1 MASLFERLKADCA
14 SDWQD
19 YTHHAFVEGMRRG
32 DLPMAAFQDY
42 LVQDYLFLIQFSRA
56 YALSIYKSRSL
67 SEMRNGL
74 EGLKA
79 IMDVEMDLHVRM
91 CERWGLAEVDLEQV
105 PEKTQTIAYTRFVLE
120 AGNAGDLLD
129 LYVALAPCMIG
140 YGEIGAR
147 LAGDATDANPY
158 AEWIIEY
165 ASGGYQEL
173 VRATI
178 ANLDELASVMMTEAR
193 YPQLK
198 RLFGAATRLESDFW
212 QMGMDAASGGAGG
225 EGGEAGA

>member
-14 SDWQD
+14 DDWRD
-19 YTHHAFVEGMRRG
+19 YTHHQFVDQLGRG

-42 LVQDYLFLIQFSRA
+42 LVQDYLFLIQFARA

-67 SEMRNGL
+67 TEMRGGL

-79 IMDVEMDLHVRM
+79 IMDVEMDLHLRL
-91 CERWGLAEVDLEQV
+91 CERWELNAADLESV
-105 PEKTQTIAYTRFVLE
+105 PEKSETVAYTRFVLD
-120 AGNAGDLLD
+120 AGNSGDLLD
-129 LYVALAPCMIG
+129 LYVSLAPCMIG

-147 LAGDATDANPY
+147 LKGEQSGENAY
-158 AEWIIEY
+158 AEWIDEY
-165 ASGGYQEL
+165 ASDGYQDL
-173 VRATI
+173 MNATI
-178 ANLDELASVMMTEAR
+178 ANLDKLASEMMTEAR

-212 QMGMDAASGGAGG
+212 QMGLNAAA
-225 EGGEAGA
+225 EQ

>member
-1 MASLFERLKADCA
+1 MASQTISLFERLKADCA
-14 SDWQD
+14 ADWRD
-19 YTHHAFVEGMRRG
+19 YTHHQFVEGMRRG
-32 DLPMAAFQDY
+32 DLPMAAFRDY
-42 LVQDYLFLIQFSRA
+42 LVQDYLFLIQFARA

-67 SEMRNGL
+67 AEMRGGL

-79 IMDVEMDLHVRM
+79 ILDVEMDLHVRM
-91 CERWGLAEVDLEQV
+91 CERWDLGADDLEQV

-147 LAGDATDANPY
+147 LADNLGDENPY
-158 AEWIIEY
+158 AEWINEY
-165 ASGGYQEL
+165 ASQPYQEL
-173 VRATI
+173 VQATI

-198 RLFGAATRLESDFW
+198 RLFSAATRLESDFW
-212 QMGMDAASGGAGG
+212 QMGLDAVEPASP
-225 EGGEAGA
+225 